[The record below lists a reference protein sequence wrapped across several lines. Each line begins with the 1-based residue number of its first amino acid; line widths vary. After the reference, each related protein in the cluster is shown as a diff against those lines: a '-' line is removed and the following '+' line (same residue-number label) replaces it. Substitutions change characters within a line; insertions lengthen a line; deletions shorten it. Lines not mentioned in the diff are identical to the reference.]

1 MTQDKARKE
10 AVRTYADQHN
20 LTYTQALAHLGA
32 NANEPDSE
40 QGPVVLPTVHLD
52 RGAKTYSTVAFTG
65 PDKSVR
71 PHAYIV
77 GETGTG
83 KTHLMR
89 SLAHQVVQGQGTVK
103 VCDPKTVGWSD
114 FIEEHQ
120 GESQRVEHTTTL
132 DSIAALIESVRNEM
146 RRRITRVASHSLQGD
161 MDPCLLVIDEAQ
173 TVLENNDDDPQENRD
188 LQQRM
193 LNNIENILRQG
204 RAVGIHLLIGSQ
216 RPIAALS
223 SGASADN
230 LATWTVPFQAR
241 GGGTVLDE
249 QESPTTGDDDG

>member
-20 LTYTQALAHLGA
+20 LTYTQALARLGA
-32 NANEPDSE
+32 NESDRE
-40 QGPVVLPTVHLD
+40 QGPVVLPTVRLD
-52 RGAKTYSTVAFTG
+52 RGANAYPTVTFTC

-71 PHAYIV
+71 SHAYIV
-77 GETGTG
+77 GETGAG
-83 KTHLMR
+83 KTHLMH

-103 VCDPKTVGWSD
+103 VCDLKTVGWSD
-114 FIEEHQ
+114 FVEEHQ
-120 GESQRVEHTTTL
+120 GESQRIEHATTL
-132 DSIAALIESVRNEM
+132 DSIAALIESARDEM
-146 RRRITRVASHSLQGD
+146 RRRITRVASHGLQGD
-161 MDPCLLVIDEAQ
+161 MDPCLLVINEAQ
-173 TVLENNDDDPQENRD
+173 TVLGDNADDLRESRD

-193 LNNIENILRQG
+193 LNNIEDILCQG
-204 RAVGIHLLIGSQ
+204 RAVDIHLLIGSQ

-223 SGASADN
+223 SGASVDN